1 MDSTDPARR
10 ALGGDAAPVS
20 YVVPVTGIRGR
31 PSIYAEL
38 VAEWRAQGRAVPGR
52 RDTAWDHVTAADS
65 RPPAITSWAVGPCAG
80 LARTADADADP
91 AGERHAD
98 EPGHVPA
105 ILVPRGLPGPVFVWE
120 GSACGGRVGVAG
132 PLKAD

>member
-1 MDSTDPARR
+1 M
-10 ALGGDAAPVS
+10 S
-20 YVVPVTGIRGR
+20 YVVPATGIRGR

-38 VAEWRAQGRAVPGR
+38 VAEWRAKGRAVPGR
-52 RDTAWDHVTAADS
+52 RDTAWDHATAADG
-65 RPPAITSWAVGPCAG
+65 RPTAVTSSAVGPCAG
-80 LARTADADADP
+80 LAPAADAEP
-91 AGERHAD
+91 AGEPHAD